1 MKQLVLM
8 AALALTGFAAKAQTS
23 ETRKSADVT
32 ALEVKNGIEVVVTQ
46 SNEPALKVE
55 ADAPQDMDN
64 IVTEFKKGILKIY
77 MRETNNPVAAT
88 HGKAK
93 VFVSA
98 KSLNNFTAITGSSIT
113 INGRLT
119 VNELTVKLETGS
131 SFNGEVESLEKCTVK
146 AMSGSMFRGIVKA
159 NNFNA
164 KITGGASIK
173 IVGYAESATVVCNS
187 GSMLAGKFICQ
198 KAEVKTI
205 NASTAFINTMKSINA
220 STDTSSSITYYG
232 EPASVSLGDNAYAI
246 KRDNLKLALNN

>member
-1 MKQLVLM
+1 MKQLAFI
-8 AALALTGFAAKAQTS
+8 AALAIIGFTATAQTS
-23 ETRKSADVT
+23 ETRKSADFI
-32 ALEVKNGIEVVVTQ
+32 ALEVKNGIEVIVTQ
-46 SNEPALKVE
+46 SNEPALKVQ
-55 ADAPQDMDN
+55 ADTQQNMEN
-64 IVTEFKKGILKIY
+64 IVTEFKKGVLKVY
-77 MRETNNPVAAT
+77 LKSENKQATT
-88 HGKAK
+88 HGTAK

-98 KSLNNFTAITGSSIT
+98 KSLNNFTAVTGSSIT

-131 SFNGEVESLEKCTVK
+131 SFSGEVESLEKCTVK
-146 AMSGSMFRGIVKA
+146 AESGSMFRGIVKA
-159 NNFNA
+159 NAFST
-164 KITGGASIK
+164 KITGGASVK
-173 IVGYAESATVVCNS
+173 IVGYAESATIVCNN

-205 NASTAFINTMKSINA
+205 NASTAFVNTMKAINA